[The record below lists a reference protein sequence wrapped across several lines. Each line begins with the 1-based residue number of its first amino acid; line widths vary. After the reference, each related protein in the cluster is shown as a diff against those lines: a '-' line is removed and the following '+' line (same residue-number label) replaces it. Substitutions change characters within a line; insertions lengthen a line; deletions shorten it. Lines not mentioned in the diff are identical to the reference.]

1 MDLIADTT
9 LLVGLW
15 LGQPWATSFA
25 HGHSSS
31 RLGIPWIVLGEF
43 WHGAMR
49 AGHDASRVKEFLS
62 IGIPLLETE
71 KVIPCYAQ
79 LCSKLQDSPD
89 YRGIGQNDLWIAAVS
104 IACATPLVTRNARH
118 FSGIDGLQLMV
129 VGG

>member
-15 LGQPWATSFA
+15 RGQPWATSFA
-25 HGHSSS
+25 HGHSGS

-62 IGIPLLETE
+62 IGIPILETE
-71 KVIPCYAQ
+71 SVVPVYAR
-79 LCSKLQDSPD
+79 LCSCLQDSAA
-89 YRGIGQNDLWIAAVS
+89 YRGIGHNDLWIAAVS
-104 IACATPLVTRNARH
+104 MAIARPLVTRNARH
-118 FSGIDGLQLMV
+118 FSEIEGLQLMV
-129 VGG
+129 VG